1 MKNTTQPYIVSFGE
15 VLWDIFP
22 NGERAGGA
30 PFNVAYN
37 TFKMGTDIKMLSK
50 VGNDELGEKLVNQ
63 IKEDLKERK
72 LTLQQLTA
80 KKKHKIENTTQS
92 VNMGFILERL
102 APVLE
107 EFRFNKNDCRSLF
120 DPIDYVIFDGLHK
133 KGKVEKIFFIDIKS
147 GAAKLKKNQ
156 KAIKIKVEEKKVEF
170 KLY

>member
-1 MKNTTQPYIVSFGE
+1 LKDA
-15 VLWDIFP
+15 VLFP
-22 NGERAGGA
+22 IDEFTPESKA
-30 PFNVAYN
+30 
-37 TFKMGTDIKMLSK
+37 KMA
-50 VGNDELGEKLVNQ
+50 E
-63 IKEDLKERK
+63 IKEALKERK
-72 LTLQQLTA
+72 LSLQQLTS
-80 KKKHKIENTTQS
+80 KKKQKIETTTQS

-107 EFRFNKNDCRSLF
+107 QFRFNKNDCRSVF

-156 KAIKIKVEEKKVEF
+156 KAIKTKVEEKKVEF

>member
-1 MKNTTQPYIVSFGE
+1 MAKHHQELIEFLQNNNFKADCSQCGTPSHLKDA
-15 VLWDIFP
+15 VLFP
-22 NGERAGGA
+22 IDEFTPESKA
-30 PFNVAYN
+30 
-37 TFKMGTDIKMLSK
+37 KMAEIK
-50 VGNDELGEKLVNQ
+50 DA
-63 IKEDLKERK
+63 LKERK
-72 LTLQQLTA
+72 LSLQQLTA
-80 KKKHKIENTTQS
+80 KKKQKIETTTQS

-107 EFRFNKNDCRSLF
+107 QFRFNKNDCRSLF

-156 KAIKIKVEEKKVEF
+156 KAIKTKVEEKKVEF

>member
-1 MKNTTQPYIVSFGE
+1 MQHQEMLLFFQYQREIFGICPCCNE
-15 VLWDIFP
+15 FIRLSDCKIYKD
-22 NGERAGGA
+22 ER
-30 PFNVAYN
+30 
-37 TFKMGTDIKMLSK
+37 KSSDWLDKL
-50 VGNDELGEKLVNQ
+50 GNE
-63 IKEDLKERK
+63 ERK
-72 LTLQQLTA
+72 LSLQQLTA
-80 KKKHKIENTTQS
+80 KKKQKIENTTQS

-133 KGKVEKIFFIDIKS
+133 NGKVQKIFFIDIKS

-156 KAIKIKVEEKKVEF
+156 KAIKTKIEEKKVEF